1 MLALWILIGLVA
13 GAVTVLVVRTLQF
26 RPRKQERAAADEI
39 VFNGDAAVDALAQL
53 VRCKT
58 VSYFDS
64 SLEDD
69 TEFEKLIALLP
80 KLYPHVFATCSF
92 DRLPD
97 RALLFCWQGKAHDA
111 PAVMM
116 AHYDVVPV
124 NEEGWE
130 KPPFEGIMEDGVLWG
145 RGTLDTKVTFN
156 AVLSAA
162 EHLIEKGFVPE
173 QDVYFAFSGGEEV
186 NGKGAANIVEHFKEK
201 GITPAIVLDEGGA
214 VVEGA
219 FPGVKKPCA
228 YVGIAEKGM
237 MNVEFSVKS
246 NGGHASMPPQKTV
259 LGRLSRACCQ
269 VEADPFPMK
278 ITKPATEMFDTLG
291 RESNFLFRMIFANVG
306 VFRKLLDVF
315 AKKTGGELNA
325 ILRTTVAFTQA
336 AGSSAPNVLPPE
348 AKMVANLRLNPEDSV
363 ASATERLRNIID
375 DDSVKLTVLQSMEP
389 SRISEVKC
397 PAWEKLATAVA
408 DTWQGC
414 VVSPYL
420 MIQCSDSRHWGVI
433 SDRVYRFSA
442 MALTK
447 EERATIHGHNER
459 IRLETIKQAVEFY
472 IRLMR
477 QC

>member
-1 MLALWILIGLVA
+1 
-13 GAVTVLVVRTLQF
+13 
-26 RPRKQERAAADEI
+26 
-39 VFNGDAAVDALAQL
+39 
-53 VRCKT
+53 
-58 VSYFDS
+58 
-64 SLEDD
+64 
-69 TEFEKLIALLP
+69 
-80 KLYPHVFATCSF
+80 
-92 DRLPD
+92 
-97 RALLFCWQGKAHDA
+97 
-111 PAVMM
+111 
-116 AHYDVVPV
+116 
-124 NEEGWE
+124 
-130 KPPFEGIMEDGVLWG
+130 
-145 RGTLDTKVTFN
+145 
-156 AVLSAA
+156 
-162 EHLIEKGFVPE
+162 
-173 QDVYFAFSGGEEV
+173 
-186 NGKGAANIVEHFKEK
+186 
-201 GITPAIVLDEGGA
+201 
-214 VVEGA
+214 
-219 FPGVKKPCA
+219 
-228 YVGIAEKGM
+228 
-237 MNVEFSVKS
+237 
-246 NGGHASMPPQKTV
+246 MPPQKTV